1 MGWFDTSIYMSK
13 MFVSCFS
20 DTTINKPTTNVRN
33 NMYKAGAKHMFSQ
46 LGQAN
51 SEFKV
56 QEWKQQQPND
66 NLFFHGCR
74 GKLADV

>member
-1 MGWFDTSIYMSK
+1 
-13 MFVSCFS
+13 
-20 DTTINKPTTNVRN
+20 
-33 NMYKAGAKHMFSQ
+33 MYKAGAMHMFSK

-74 GKLADV
+74 GKLADVQDIIDIECEEIKI

>member
-1 MGWFDTSIYMSK
+1 
-13 MFVSCFS
+13 
-20 DTTINKPTTNVRN
+20 
-33 NMYKAGAKHMFSQ
+33 MFSQ

-74 GKLADV
+74 GKLAGVQDETDIECEEIKIQYLNFHK

>member
-1 MGWFDTSIYMSK
+1 MRWFDTSIYVKDDLPHVFPIPS
-13 MFVSCFS
+13 S
-20 DTTINKPTTNVRN
+20 TNQLQTLEIICI
-33 NMYKAGAKHMFSQ
+33 KQELCMFSK

>member
-1 MGWFDTSIYMSK
+1 
-13 MFVSCFS
+13 
-20 DTTINKPTTNVRN
+20 
-33 NMYKAGAKHMFSQ
+33 MFSK

-56 QEWKQQQPND
+56 QEWKQQQQPND